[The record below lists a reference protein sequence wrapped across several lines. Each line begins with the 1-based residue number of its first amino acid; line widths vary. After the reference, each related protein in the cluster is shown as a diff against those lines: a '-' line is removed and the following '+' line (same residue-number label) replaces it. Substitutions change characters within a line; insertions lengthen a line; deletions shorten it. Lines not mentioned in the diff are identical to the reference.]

1 MKKHHP
7 LNMILK
13 GTGNTVKLAHLPPE
27 SSIASTF
34 KDADLVDS
42 FSLIPHNDVPYD
54 IDLIAHIIFDRPAW
68 WVRGLLAIRD
78 NIVALFGL
86 KTTDELRCKARATG
100 NKSIDFFPVLA
111 RNSSELVLG
120 ENDRH
125 LDFKISILLRMPVN
139 GSDFEVIVT
148 TVVHCHNNLG
158 RLYLA
163 LIKPFHFLVV
173 RSSLKRVGRKA

>member
-7 LNMILK
+7 SHLISN
-13 GTGNTVKLAHLPPE
+13 GAGNTVQLATLPAE
-27 SSIASTF
+27 SSIASAF

-42 FSLIPHNDVPYD
+42 FSITPHNDVPYD
-54 IDLIAHIIFDRPAW
+54 IDLIARIIFDRPVW

-78 NIVALFGL
+78 NIVARFGL
-86 KTTDELRCKARATG
+86 KTTDELRCKARAEG

-111 RNSSELVLG
+111 RNANELVLG

-139 GSDFEVIVT
+139 RSDFEVLVT

-163 LIKPFHFLVV
+163 LIKPFHVLVV
-173 RSSLKRVGRKA
+173 RSSLKRVGRKT